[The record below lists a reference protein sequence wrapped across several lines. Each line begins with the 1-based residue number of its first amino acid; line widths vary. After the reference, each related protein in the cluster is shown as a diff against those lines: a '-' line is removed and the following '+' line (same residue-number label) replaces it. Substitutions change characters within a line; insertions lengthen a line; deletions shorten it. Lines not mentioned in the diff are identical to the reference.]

1 MIRSACIVR
10 PLGEQ
15 RGQFGDIPGF
25 FGNLPHGCL
34 FGRLE
39 VLQPAAGQRPAG
51 PAVLVPMREQEIA
64 VFDNHAVRRDSN
76 IHGGDYSPA
85 IEVHWPQP
93 GPVLGPGGRRG

>member
-1 MIRSACIVR
+1 
-10 PLGEQ
+10 
-15 RGQFGDIPGF
+15 
-25 FGNLPHGCL
+25 
-34 FGRLE
+34 
-39 VLQPAAGQRPAG
+39 
-51 PAVLVPMREQEIA
+51 MREQEIA